1 VPDESAPHAHFR
13 QARAAEVAARQWGN
27 ITRRQLLA
35 IGFSKAEVRG
45 MADRRWLHRMHRGVY
60 AFGAISPAPEAR
72 WAAALLA
79 AGDGS
84 ALSHTTAAA
93 AYGQLPIRGVI
104 EVTAPK
110 QRRGDGRLRVHERPA
125 IEVTRRRGLT
135 VTSPAQT
142 LLDLAAIGWPI
153 DRLTHEM
160 AAASIVSLDAL
171 RTFARNR
178 RGEPGAAAL
187 KKALALPHTRS
198 NWEREFLRWIKSLAD
213 IPQPIL
219 NDPID
224 HLTVDVHWPDHNLI
238 IELDTDQTHGTAWS
252 IRNDEERDDWLQQ
265 RRAKEVWRIKRET
278 WDREALATQLGK
290 RLVT

>member
-1 VPDESAPHAHFR
+1 M
-13 QARAAEVAARQWGN
+13 RAAEVAARQWGN
-27 ITRRQLLA
+27 ISTAQLRA
-35 IGFSKAEVRG
+35 IRFSKDQIDWMVKRG
-45 MADRRWLHRMHRGVY
+45 LLHRQHRGVF
-60 AFGAISPAPEAR
+60 AFGAPSRAPEAK

-79 AGDGS
+79 VGDGS
-84 ALSHTTAAA
+84 ALSHTGAASF
-93 AYGQLPIRGVI
+93 YEQLTVREVT
-104 EVTAPK
+104 EVTAPTR
-110 QRRGDGRLRVHERPA
+110 RRGDARLRVH
-125 IEVTRRRGLT
+125 TSRRFETLRKRGLV
-135 VTSPAQT
+135 VTTPAQT
-142 LLDLAAIGWPI
+142 LLDLAGIGWPI
-153 DRLTHEM
+153 DRMTHEM